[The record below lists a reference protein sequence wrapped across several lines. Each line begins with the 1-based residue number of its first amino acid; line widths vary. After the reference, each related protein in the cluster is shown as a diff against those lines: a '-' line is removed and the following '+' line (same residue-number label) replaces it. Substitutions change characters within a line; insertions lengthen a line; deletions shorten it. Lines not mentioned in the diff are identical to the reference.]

1 MTLPQNPRGLLS
13 GSRDNSMTKPTH
25 LSTQEKINLG
35 SFYTAD
41 FLVNAVYA
49 MLKKH
54 IYFKDY
60 VLLDSSCGSGNFLQS
75 QAMIKSGFAKDSFSK
90 IIGVD
95 IDKMALHIAKHTL
108 DSKAILLHKNALHNV
123 AREHFNLTQADRL
136 IIVGNPPY
144 NDRTS
149 IVQNHLKNKESIQI
163 DSALQHR
170 DIGISF
176 LRSYD
181 RLQADFICVLHPL
194 SYLIKRANF
203 TALKDFTKA
212 HKLIDSTIIS
222 SQIFCKDS
230 KGYFPIIIALYKK
243 DSKGMDYEYICNFK
257 FKTIDEKEFSLKG
270 FDYIGNYI
278 DKYPNKKRVVSSK
291 IKAMFY
297 TMRDINALRRSKT
310 FINKEN
316 SNTIFVTKEKYSLYC
331 YVDVFKLF
339 LPHIPYYF
347 GNCDV
352 MIDFQQFKAL
362 ESHFIQASESKTLSP
377 EISQYFRDLLGV
389 HYLEK
394 VGKFNFKNK
403 E

>member
-1 MTLPQNPRGLLS
+1 MTSPQNPRALLS

-41 FLVNAVYA
+41 FLVNAVYI
-49 MLKKH
+49 MLKK
-54 IYFKDY
+54 YVDSKDY

-75 QAMIKSGFAKDSFSK
+75 QAIIKSGFAKDSFSK
-90 IIGVD
+90 IIGTD
-95 IDKMALHIAKHTL
+95 IDKTALHIAKRTL
-108 DSKAILLHKNALHNV
+108 DSKVILLHKNALHNV
-123 AREHFNLTQADRL
+123 TREHFSIAQTDRL
-136 IIVGNPPY
+136 IIIGNPPY

-176 LRSYD
+176 LRSYE
-181 RLQADFICVLHPL
+181 RLKADFICVLHPL

-212 HKLIDSTIIS
+212 YKLVDSTIIS
-222 SQIFCKDS
+222 SQFFCKDS
-230 KGYFPIIIALYKK
+230 KGYFPIIIALYKR
-243 DSKGMDYEYICNFK
+243 DNKGMDYEYICNFK
-257 FKTIDEKEFSLKG
+257 FKTINEKEFSLKG

-278 DKYPNKKRVVSSK
+278 DKYPNKKRVVGSK

-316 SNTIFVTKEKYSLYC
+316 SNTIFVTQEKYSLYC
-331 YVDVFKLF
+331 YVDVFKSF
-339 LPHIPYYF
+339 LSHIPYYF

-362 ESHFIQASESKTLSP
+362 ESHFIMASESKILSP
-377 EISQYFRDLLGV
+377 EILQYFKNLLGV
-389 HYLEK
+389 HYENTK
-394 VGKFNFKNK
+394 M
-403 E
+403 

>member
-1 MTLPQNPRGLLS
+1 MTLPQNPREPLS

-25 LSTQEKINLG
+25 LSTQEKVNLG

-41 FLVNAVYA
+41 FLVNAVYT
-49 MLKKH
+49 MLKK
-54 IYFKDY
+54 YVDSKDY
-60 VLLDSSCGSGNFLQS
+60 VLLDSSCGSGNFLRTE
-75 QAMIKSGFAKDSFSK
+75 AIIKSGFAKDSFSK
-90 IIGVD
+90 IIGAD

-108 DSKAILLHKNALHNV
+108 DSKVILLHKNALHNV

-149 IVQNHLKNKESIQI
+149 IVQNHLKNKDSIQI

-181 RLQADFICVLHPL
+181 RLKADFICVLHPL

-203 TALKDFTKA
+203 NALKDFTKA
-212 HKLIDSTIIS
+212 YRLIDSTIIS

-278 DKYPNKKRVVSSK
+278 DKYPNKKRVEKSQV
-291 IKAMFY
+291 KAMFY

-316 SNTIFVTKEKYSLYC
+316 NNTIFITKEKYSLYC
-331 YVDVFKLF
+331 YVDVFKSF

-362 ESHFIQASESKTLSP
+362 ESHFIQASESKILSP
-377 EISQYFRDLLGV
+377 KILQYFRDLLGV
-389 HYLEK
+389 HYEK
-394 VGKFNFKNK
+394 V
-403 E
+403 

>member
-1 MTLPQNPRGLLS
+1 MTSPQNPRERLS

-41 FLVNAVYA
+41 FLVNAVYI
-49 MLKKH
+49 MLKK
-54 IYFKDY
+54 YVDSKDY

-75 QAMIKSGFAKDSFSK
+75 QAIIKSGFTKDSFSK
-90 IIGVD
+90 IIGTD
-95 IDKMALHIAKHTL
+95 IDKTALHIAKRTL
-108 DSKAILLHKNALHNV
+108 DSKVILLHKNALHNV
-123 AREHFNLTQADRL
+123 TREHFSIAQTDRL
-136 IIVGNPPY
+136 IIIGNPPY

-176 LRSYD
+176 LLSYE
-181 RLQADFICVLHPL
+181 RLKADFICVLHPL

-203 TALKDFTKA
+203 SALKDFVKA
-212 HKLIDSTIIS
+212 YKLIDSTIIS

-230 KGYFPIIIALYKK
+230 KGYFPIIIALYKR
-243 DSKGMDYEYICNFK
+243 DNKGIDYEYICNFK
-257 FKTIDEKEFSLKG
+257 FKTINEKEFSLKG

-316 SNTIFVTKEKYSLYC
+316 SNTIFVTQEKYSLYC

-347 GNCDV
+347 GNCEV
-352 MIDFQQFKAL
+352 MINFQQFKAL
-362 ESHFIQASESKTLSP
+362 ESHFIQASESKILSP

-389 HYLEK
+389 YYE
-394 VGKFNFKNK
+394 NTTM
-403 E
+403 

>member
-1 MTLPQNPRGLLS
+1 MTSPQNPRERLS
-13 GSRDNSMTKPTH
+13 GSRDKSMTKPTH

-41 FLVNAVYA
+41 FLVNAVYT
-49 MLKKH
+49 MLKKY
-54 IYFKDY
+54 IDSKDY

-75 QAMIKSGFAKDSFSK
+75 QAIIKSGFAKDSFSK
-90 IIGVD
+90 IIGAD
-95 IDKMALHIAKHTL
+95 IDKMALHIAKRTL
-108 DSKAILLHKNALHNV
+108 DSKVILLHKNALHNV
-123 AREHFNLTQADRL
+123 TREHFNLTQTDRL

-149 IVQNHLKNKESIQI
+149 IVQNHLKNKDSIQI

-176 LRSYD
+176 LRSYE
-181 RLQADFICVLHPL
+181 RLKADFICVLHPL

-203 TALKDFTKA
+203 SALKDFAKA
-212 HKLIDSTIIS
+212 YKLIDSTIIS

-230 KGYFPIIIALYKK
+230 KGYFPIIIALYKR
-243 DSKGMDYEYICNFK
+243 DSRGMDYEYICNFK
-257 FKTIDEKEFSLKG
+257 FKTINEKEFSLKG

-278 DKYPNKKRVVSSK
+278 DKYPNKKRVADSQ

-316 SNTIFVTKEKYSLYC
+316 GNTIFVTQEKYSLYC
-331 YVDVFKLF
+331 YVDVFKKF
-339 LPHIPYYF
+339 LAHIPYYF

-352 MIDFQQFKAL
+352 MIDYEKFKIL
-362 ESHFIQASESKTLSP
+362 ESNFIKASESGVIDSK
-377 EISQYFRDLLGV
+377 IKQYFKNLLGV
-389 HYLEK
+389 HYENPK
-394 VGKFNFKNK
+394 M
-403 E
+403 

>member
-1 MTLPQNPRGLLS
+1 
-13 GSRDNSMTKPTH
+13 MTKPTH
-25 LSTQEKINLG
+25 LSTKEQINLG

-41 FLVNAVYA
+41 FLVNEVYA

-54 IYFKDY
+54 IDSKDY
-60 VLLDSSCGSGNFLQS
+60 VLLDSSCGSGNFLHTE
-75 QAMIKSGFAKDSFSK
+75 AIIKSGFAKDSFSK
-90 IIGVD
+90 IIGAD
-95 IDKMALHIAKHTL
+95 IDKTALHIAKRTL
-108 DSKAILLHKNALHNV
+108 DSRVILLHKNALHNV
-123 AREHFNLTQADRL
+123 AREYFSIAQTDRL

-170 DIGISF
+170 DVGISF

-203 TALKDFTKA
+203 TALKDFVKA
-212 HKLIDSTIIS
+212 YKLIDSTIIS

-243 DSKGMDYEYICNFK
+243 DSKGIDYEYICNFI
-257 FKTIDEKEFSLKG
+257 FKTIDGKEFSLNN

-278 DKYPNKKRVVSSK
+278 DKYPNKKRVEKSQV
-291 IKAMFY
+291 KAMFY

-310 FINKEN
+310 FISQEN

-331 YVDVFKLF
+331 YIDVFKSF
-339 LPHIPYYF
+339 LAHIPYYF

-362 ESHFIQASESKTLSP
+362 ESHFIMASESKILSP
-377 EISQYFRDLLGV
+377 EILQYFKNLLGV
-389 HYLEK
+389 HYENTK
-394 VGKFNFKNK
+394 M
-403 E
+403 

>member
-1 MTLPQNPRGLLS
+1 
-13 GSRDNSMTKPTH
+13 MTKPTH
-25 LSTQEKINLG
+25 LSTQEQINLG

-41 FLVNAVYA
+41 FLINKVYT
-49 MLKKH
+49 MLKTH
-54 IYFKDY
+54 IDSKDY
-60 VLLDSSCGSGNFLQS
+60 VLLDSSCGSGNFLRTE
-75 QAMIKSGFAKDSFSK
+75 AIIKSGFAKDSFSK
-90 IIGVD
+90 IIGAD
-95 IDKMALHIAKHTL
+95 IDKMALHIAKRTL
-108 DSKAILLHKNALHNV
+108 DSKVILLHKNALHNV
-123 AREHFNLTQADRL
+123 AREHFFITQTGRL

-176 LRSYD
+176 LRSYE
-181 RLQADFICVLHPL
+181 RLKADFICVLHPL
-194 SYLIKRANF
+194 SYLIKKANF
-203 TALKDFTKA
+203 SALKDFAKA
-212 HKLIDSTIIS
+212 YRLVDSTIIS

-230 KGYFPIIIALYKK
+230 KGHFPIIIALYKR
-243 DSKGMDYEYICNFK
+243 DSNGMDYDYICNFN
-257 FKTIDEKEFSLKG
+257 FKTMANKNESKTFSLND

-278 DKYPNKKRVVSSK
+278 DKYPNKKRVENSQV
-291 IKAMFY
+291 KAMFY

-310 FINKEN
+310 FISQEN

-347 GNCDV
+347 GNCEV

-362 ESHFIQASESKTLSP
+362 ESHFIQASESKIISP
-377 EISQYFRDLLGV
+377 EILQYFRDLLGV
-389 HYLEK
+389 HYE
-394 VGKFNFKNK
+394 NTTM
-403 E
+403 

>member
-1 MTLPQNPRGLLS
+1 MTSPQNPREPLS

-41 FLVNAVYA
+41 FLVNAVYI
-49 MLKKH
+49 MLKK
-54 IYFKDY
+54 YVDSKDH

-75 QAMIKSGFAKDSFSK
+75 QAIIKSGFTKDSFSK
-90 IIGVD
+90 IIGTD
-95 IDKMALHIAKHTL
+95 IDKTALHIAKRTL
-108 DSKAILLHKNALHNV
+108 DSKVILLHKNALHNV
-123 AREHFNLTQADRL
+123 TREHFSIAQTDRL
-136 IIVGNPPY
+136 IIIGNPPY

-176 LRSYD
+176 LRSYE
-181 RLQADFICVLHPL
+181 RLKADFICVLHPL

-203 TALKDFTKA
+203 SALKDFVKA
-212 HKLIDSTIIS
+212 YKLIDSTIIS

-230 KGYFPIIIALYKK
+230 KGYFPIIIALYKR
-243 DSKGMDYEYICNFK
+243 DNKGMDYEYICNFK
-257 FKTIDEKEFSLKG
+257 FKTINKKEFSLKG

-278 DKYPNKKRVVSSK
+278 DKYPNKKRVASSK
-291 IKAMFY
+291 IKAIFY

-316 SNTIFVTKEKYSLYC
+316 SNTIFVTQEKYSLYC

-347 GNCDV
+347 GNCEV
-352 MIDFQQFKAL
+352 MINFQQFKAL
-362 ESHFIQASESKTLSP
+362 ESHFIQASESKILSP

-389 HYLEK
+389 HYE
-394 VGKFNFKNK
+394 NTTM
-403 E
+403 

>member
-1 MTLPQNPRGLLS
+1 MILLQNPRERLS

-41 FLVNAVYA
+41 FLVNAVYI
-49 MLKKH
+49 MLKK
-54 IYFKDY
+54 YVESKDY
-60 VLLDSSCGSGNFLQS
+60 VLLDSSCGSGNFLQL
-75 QAMIKSGFAKDSFSK
+75 QAIIKSGFAKDSFSK
-90 IIGVD
+90 IIGTD
-95 IDKMALHIAKHTL
+95 IDKTALHIAKRTL
-108 DSKAILLHKNALHNV
+108 DSKVILLHKNALHNV
-123 AREHFNLTQADRL
+123 TREHFSIAQTDRL
-136 IIVGNPPY
+136 IIIGNPPY

-176 LRSYD
+176 LRSYE
-181 RLQADFICVLHPL
+181 RLKADFICVLHPL

-212 HKLIDSTIIS
+212 YKLVDSTIIS
-222 SQIFCKDS
+222 SQFFCKDS
-230 KGYFPIIIALYKK
+230 KGYFPIIIALYKR
-243 DSKGMDYEYICNFK
+243 DNKGMDYEYICNFK
-257 FKTIDEKEFSLKG
+257 FKTINEKEFSLKG

-278 DKYPNKKRVVSSK
+278 DKYPNKKRVVGSK

-316 SNTIFVTKEKYSLYC
+316 SNTIFVTQEKYSLYC
-331 YVDVFKLF
+331 YVDVFKSF
-339 LPHIPYYF
+339 LSHIPYYF

-362 ESHFIQASESKTLSP
+362 ESHFIMASESKILSP
-377 EISQYFRDLLGV
+377 EILQYFKNLLGV
-389 HYLEK
+389 HYENTK
-394 VGKFNFKNK
+394 M
-403 E
+403 

>member
-1 MTLPQNPRGLLS
+1 MILLQNPRERLS

-41 FLVNAVYA
+41 FLVNAVYI
-49 MLKKH
+49 MLKK
-54 IYFKDY
+54 YVDSKDY
-60 VLLDSSCGSGNFLQS
+60 VLLDSSCGSGNFLQL
-75 QAMIKSGFAKDSFSK
+75 QAIIKSGFAKDSFSK
-90 IIGVD
+90 IIGTD
-95 IDKMALHIAKHTL
+95 IDKTALHIAKRTL
-108 DSKAILLHKNALHNV
+108 DSKVILLHKNALHNIT
-123 AREHFNLTQADRL
+123 REHFSIAQTDRL
-136 IIVGNPPY
+136 IIIGNPPY

-176 LRSYD
+176 LRSYE
-181 RLQADFICVLHPL
+181 RLKADFICVLHPL

-212 HKLIDSTIIS
+212 YKLVDSTIIS
-222 SQIFCKDS
+222 SQFFCKDS
-230 KGYFPIIIALYKK
+230 KGYFPIIIALYKR
-243 DSKGMDYEYICNFK
+243 DNKGMDYEYICNFK
-257 FKTIDEKEFSLKG
+257 FKTINEKEFSLKG

-278 DKYPNKKRVVSSK
+278 DKYPNKKRVVGSK

-316 SNTIFVTKEKYSLYC
+316 SNTIFVTQEKYSLYC
-331 YVDVFKLF
+331 YVDVFKSF
-339 LPHIPYYF
+339 LSHIPYYF

-362 ESHFIQASESKTLSP
+362 ESHFIMASESKILSP
-377 EISQYFRDLLGV
+377 EILQYFKNLLGV
-389 HYLEK
+389 HYENTK
-394 VGKFNFKNK
+394 M
-403 E
+403 

>member
-1 MTLPQNPRGLLS
+1 
-13 GSRDNSMTKPTH
+13 MTKPTH

-41 FLVNAVYA
+41 FLVNAVYI
-49 MLKKH
+49 MLKK
-54 IYFKDY
+54 YVDSKDY

-75 QAMIKSGFAKDSFSK
+75 QAIIKSGFAKDSFSK
-90 IIGVD
+90 IIGTD
-95 IDKMALHIAKHTL
+95 IDKTALHIAKRTL
-108 DSKAILLHKNALHNV
+108 DSKVILLHKNALHNV
-123 AREHFNLTQADRL
+123 TREHFSIAQADRL
-136 IIVGNPPY
+136 IIIGNPPY

-176 LRSYD
+176 LRSYE
-181 RLQADFICVLHPL
+181 RLKADFICVLHPL

-212 HKLIDSTIIS
+212 YKLVDSTIIS
-222 SQIFCKDS
+222 SQFFCKDS
-230 KGYFPIIIALYKK
+230 KGYFPIIIALYKR
-243 DSKGMDYEYICNFK
+243 DNKGMDCEYICNFN
-257 FKTIDEKEFSLKG
+257 FKTIDGKEFSLNN

-278 DKYPNKKRVVSSK
+278 DKYPNKKRVEKSQV
-291 IKAMFY
+291 KAMFY
-297 TMRDINALRRSKT
+297 TMRDVNALRRSKT
-310 FINKEN
+310 FMSKEN
-316 SNTIFVTKEKYSLYC
+316 NNTIFVTQEKYSLYC
-331 YVDVFKLF
+331 YVDVFKSF

-362 ESHFIQASESKTLSP
+362 ESHFIQASESKILSP
-377 EISQYFRDLLGV
+377 EILQYFRDLLGV
-389 HYLEK
+389 HYENTK
-394 VGKFNFKNK
+394 M
-403 E
+403 

>member
-1 MTLPQNPRGLLS
+1 MTSPQNPRERLS

-41 FLVNAVYA
+41 FLVNAVYI
-49 MLKKH
+49 MLKK
-54 IYFKDY
+54 YVDSKDY

-75 QAMIKSGFAKDSFSK
+75 QAIIKSGFTKDSFSK
-90 IIGVD
+90 IIGTD
-95 IDKMALHIAKHTL
+95 IDKTALHIAKRTL
-108 DSKAILLHKNALHNV
+108 DSKVILLHKNALYNV
-123 AREHFNLTQADRL
+123 TREHFSIAQTDRL
-136 IIVGNPPY
+136 IIIGNPPY

-176 LRSYD
+176 LRSYE
-181 RLQADFICVLHPL
+181 RLKADFICVLHPL

-203 TALKDFTKA
+203 SALKDFVKA
-212 HKLIDSTIIS
+212 YKLIDSTIIS

-230 KGYFPIIIALYKK
+230 KGYFPIIIALYKRNN
-243 DSKGMDYEYICNFK
+243 KGIDYEYICNFK
-257 FKTIDEKEFSLKG
+257 FKTINEKEFSLKG

-278 DKYPNKKRVVSSK
+278 DKYPNKKRVASSK

-316 SNTIFVTKEKYSLYC
+316 SNTIFVTQEKYSLYC

-347 GNCDV
+347 GNCEV
-352 MIDFQQFKAL
+352 MINFQQFKAL
-362 ESHFIQASESKTLSP
+362 ESHFIQASESKILSP

-389 HYLEK
+389 HYE
-394 VGKFNFKNK
+394 NTTM
-403 E
+403 

>member
-1 MTLPQNPRGLLS
+1 MTSLQNPREPLS

-25 LSTQEKINLG
+25 LSTQEKVNLG

-41 FLVNAVYA
+41 FLVNAVYT
-49 MLKKH
+49 MLKK
-54 IYFKDY
+54 YVDSKDY
-60 VLLDSSCGSGNFLQS
+60 VLLDSSCGSGNFLRTE
-75 QAMIKSGFAKDSFSK
+75 AIIKSGFAKDSFSK
-90 IIGVD
+90 IIGAD

-108 DSKAILLHKNALHNV
+108 DFKVILLHKNALHNV

-149 IVQNHLKNKESIQI
+149 IVQNHLKNKDSIQI

-181 RLQADFICVLHPL
+181 RLKADFICVLHPL

-203 TALKDFTKA
+203 NALKDFTKA
-212 HKLIDSTIIS
+212 YRLIDSTIIS

-278 DKYPNKKRVVSSK
+278 DKYPNKKRVEKSQV
-291 IKAMFY
+291 KAMFY

-316 SNTIFVTKEKYSLYC
+316 NNTIFITKEKYSLYC
-331 YVDVFKLF
+331 YVDVFKSF

-362 ESHFIQASESKTLSP
+362 ESHFIQASESKILSP
-377 EISQYFRDLLGV
+377 KILQYFRDLLGV
-389 HYLEK
+389 HYEK
-394 VGKFNFKNK
+394 V
-403 E
+403 

>member
-1 MTLPQNPRGLLS
+1 MTSPQNPREPLS

-41 FLVNAVYA
+41 FLVNAVYI
-49 MLKKH
+49 MLKK
-54 IYFKDY
+54 YVDSKDY

-75 QAMIKSGFAKDSFSK
+75 QAIIKSGFTKDSFSK
-90 IIGVD
+90 IIGTD
-95 IDKMALHIAKHTL
+95 IDKTALHIAKRTL
-108 DSKAILLHKNALHNV
+108 DSKVILLHKNALHNV
-123 AREHFNLTQADRL
+123 TREHFSIAQTDRL
-136 IIVGNPPY
+136 IIIGNPPY

-163 DSALQHR
+163 DSTLQHR

-176 LRSYD
+176 LRSYE
-181 RLQADFICVLHPL
+181 RLKADFICVLHPL

-203 TALKDFTKA
+203 STLKDFVKA
-212 HKLIDSTIIS
+212 YKLIDSTIIS

-230 KGYFPIIIALYKK
+230 KGYFPIIIALYKR
-243 DSKGMDYEYICNFK
+243 DNKGMDYEYICNFK
-257 FKTIDEKEFSLKG
+257 FKTINEKEFSLKG

-316 SNTIFVTKEKYSLYC
+316 SNTIFVTQEKYSLYC

-347 GNCDV
+347 GNCEV
-352 MIDFQQFKAL
+352 MINFQQFKAL
-362 ESHFIQASESKTLSP
+362 ESHFIQASESKILSP

-394 VGKFNFKNK
+394 MDIINLISK
-403 E
+403 

>member
-1 MTLPQNPRGLLS
+1 
-13 GSRDNSMTKPTH
+13 MTKPTH
-25 LSTQEKINLG
+25 LSTKEQINLG
-35 SFYTAD
+35 SFYTTD
-41 FLVNAVYA
+41 FLVNEVYI

-54 IYFKDY
+54 IDSKDY

-95 IDKMALHIAKHTL
+95 IDKTALHIAKRTL
-108 DSKAILLHKNALHNV
+108 DSKVILLHKNALHNV
-123 AREHFNLTQADRL
+123 VREHFSITQTDRL

-149 IVQNHLKNKESIQI
+149 IVQNHLKNKDSIQI
-163 DSALQHR
+163 DSTLQHR

-176 LRSYD
+176 LRSYEK
-181 RLQADFICVLHPL
+181 LKADFICVLHPL
-194 SYLIKRANF
+194 SYLIKRTNF
-203 TALKDFTKA
+203 NALKDFTKA
-212 HKLIDSTIIS
+212 YKLVDSTIIS

-230 KGYFPIIIALYKK
+230 KGYFPIIIALYKR
-243 DSKGMDYEYICNFK
+243 DNKGMNYEYVCNFS
-257 FKTIDEKEFSLKG
+257 FTTIEGKQFSLND
-270 FDYIGNYI
+270 FDYTSSYI
-278 DKYPNKKRVVSSK
+278 DKYPNKKRVEKSQV
-291 IKAMFY
+291 KAMFY

-331 YVDVFKLF
+331 YIDVFKLF

-347 GNCDV
+347 GNCDA

-362 ESHFIQASESKTLSP
+362 EFDFIMASESKILSP
-377 EISQYFRDLLGV
+377 KILQYFRDLLGV
-389 HYLEK
+389 HYENTK
-394 VGKFNFKNK
+394 M
-403 E
+403 

>member
-1 MTLPQNPRGLLS
+1 MTSPQNPRELLS

-41 FLVNAVYA
+41 FLVNAVYI
-49 MLKKH
+49 MLKK
-54 IYFKDY
+54 YVDSKDY

-75 QAMIKSGFAKDSFSK
+75 QAIIKSGFAKDSFSK
-90 IIGVD
+90 IIGTD
-95 IDKMALHIAKHTL
+95 IDKTALHIAKRTL
-108 DSKAILLHKNALHNV
+108 DSKVILLHKNALHNV
-123 AREHFNLTQADRL
+123 TREHFSIAQTDRL
-136 IIVGNPPY
+136 IIIGNPPY

-176 LRSYD
+176 LRSYE
-181 RLQADFICVLHPL
+181 RLKADFICVLHPL

-212 HKLIDSTIIS
+212 YKLVDSTIIS
-222 SQIFCKDS
+222 SQFFCKDS
-230 KGYFPIIIALYKK
+230 KGYFPIIIALYKR
-243 DSKGMDYEYICNFK
+243 DNKGMDYEYICNFK
-257 FKTIDEKEFSLKG
+257 FKTINEKEFSLKG

-278 DKYPNKKRVVSSK
+278 DKYPNKKRVVGSK

-316 SNTIFVTKEKYSLYC
+316 SNTIFVTQEKYSLYC
-331 YVDVFKLF
+331 YVDVFKSF
-339 LPHIPYYF
+339 LSHIPYYF

-362 ESHFIQASESKTLSP
+362 ESHFIMASESKILSP
-377 EISQYFRDLLGV
+377 EILQYFKNLLGV
-389 HYLEK
+389 HYENTK
-394 VGKFNFKNK
+394 M
-403 E
+403 

>member
-1 MTLPQNPRGLLS
+1 
-13 GSRDNSMTKPTH
+13 MTKPTH
-25 LSTQEKINLG
+25 LSTQEKVNLG

-41 FLVNAVYA
+41 FLVNEVYI
-49 MLKKH
+49 MLKK
-54 IYFKDY
+54 YVDSKDY

-75 QAMIKSGFAKDSFSK
+75 QAIIKSRFAKDSFSK
-90 IIGVD
+90 IIGAD
-95 IDKMALHIAKHTL
+95 IDKTALHIAKRTL
-108 DSKAILLHKNALHNV
+108 DSKVILLHKNALHNV
-123 AREHFNLTQADRL
+123 TRENFATTQTDRL

-149 IVQNHLKNKESIQI
+149 IVQNHLKNKDSIQI

-176 LRSYD
+176 LRSYEK
-181 RLQADFICVLHPL
+181 LKADFICVLHPL
-194 SYLIKRANF
+194 SYLIKRTNF
-203 TALKDFTKA
+203 SALKDFVKA
-212 HKLIDSTIIS
+212 YKLIDSTIIS

-230 KGYFPIIIALYKK
+230 KGYFPIIIALYKR
-243 DSKGMDYEYICNFK
+243 DNKGMDYDYICNFS
-257 FKTIDEKEFSLKG
+257 FTTIEGKQFSLND
-270 FDYIGNYI
+270 FDYISSYI
-278 DKYPNKKRVVSSK
+278 DKYPNKKCVEKSQV
-291 IKAMFY
+291 KAMFY

-310 FINKEN
+310 FMSKEN

-362 ESHFIQASESKTLSP
+362 ESHFIMASESKILNP
-377 EISQYFRDLLGV
+377 KISQYFRDLLGV
-389 HYLEK
+389 HYE
-394 VGKFNFKNK
+394 NTQM
-403 E
+403 

>member
-1 MTLPQNPRGLLS
+1 MTSPQNPRERLS

-41 FLVNAVYA
+41 FLVNAVYI
-49 MLKKH
+49 MLKK
-54 IYFKDY
+54 YVDSKDY

-75 QAMIKSGFAKDSFSK
+75 QAIIKSGFTKDSFSK
-90 IIGVD
+90 IIGTD
-95 IDKMALHIAKHTL
+95 IDKTALHIAKRTL
-108 DSKAILLHKNALHNV
+108 DSKVILLHKNALHNV
-123 AREHFNLTQADRL
+123 TREHFSIAQTDRL
-136 IIVGNPPY
+136 IIIGNPPY

-176 LRSYD
+176 LRSYE
-181 RLQADFICVLHPL
+181 RLKADFICVLHPL

-203 TALKDFTKA
+203 SALKDFVKA
-212 HKLIDSTIIS
+212 YKLIDSTIIS

-230 KGYFPIIIALYKK
+230 KGYFPIIIALYKRNN
-243 DSKGMDYEYICNFK
+243 KGMDYEYICNFK
-257 FKTIDEKEFSLKG
+257 FKTINEKEFSLKG

-316 SNTIFVTKEKYSLYC
+316 SNTIFVTQEKYSLYC

-347 GNCDV
+347 GNCEV
-352 MIDFQQFKAL
+352 MINFQQFKAL
-362 ESHFIQASESKTLSP
+362 ESHFIQASESKILSP
-377 EISQYFRDLLGV
+377 KISQYFRDLLGV
-389 HYLEK
+389 HYE
-394 VGKFNFKNK
+394 NTTM
-403 E
+403 

>member
-1 MTLPQNPRGLLS
+1 M
-13 GSRDNSMTKPTH
+13 
-25 LSTQEKINLG
+25 
-35 SFYTAD
+35 FYTAD
-41 FLVNAVYA
+41 FLVNAVYI
-49 MLKKH
+49 MLKK
-54 IYFKDY
+54 YVDSKDY

-75 QAMIKSGFAKDSFSK
+75 QAIIKSGFAKDSFSK
-90 IIGVD
+90 IIGTD
-95 IDKMALHIAKHTL
+95 IDKTALHIAKRTL
-108 DSKAILLHKNALHNV
+108 DSKVILLHKNALHNV
-123 AREHFNLTQADRL
+123 TREHFSIAQTDRL
-136 IIVGNPPY
+136 IIIGNPPY

-176 LRSYD
+176 LRSYE
-181 RLQADFICVLHPL
+181 RLKADFICVLHPL

-212 HKLIDSTIIS
+212 YKLVDSTIIS
-222 SQIFCKDS
+222 SQFFCKDS
-230 KGYFPIIIALYKK
+230 KGYFPIIIALYKR
-243 DSKGMDYEYICNFK
+243 DNKGMDYEYICNFK
-257 FKTIDEKEFSLKG
+257 FKTINEKEFSLKG

-278 DKYPNKKRVVSSK
+278 DKYPNKKRVVGSK

-316 SNTIFVTKEKYSLYC
+316 SNTIFVTQEKYSLYC

-362 ESHFIQASESKTLSP
+362 ESHFIMASESKILSS
-377 EISQYFRDLLGV
+377 EILQYFKNLLGV
-389 HYLEK
+389 HYENTK
-394 VGKFNFKNK
+394 M
-403 E
+403 